1 MTDPMIPG
9 LDAAVEAAVNE
20 LRLTYNEGPGDLYD
34 LVHDAVTAAYLHLI
48 EPAIKAAR
56 EDMRERCALQCGDL
70 AETTYDDADG
80 FEAATGCEAAI
91 RALPL
96 TDPTESP
103 EAV

>member
-34 LVHDAVTAAYLHLI
+34 LVHDAIIAAYPHLI
-48 EPAIKAAR
+48 ERIR
-56 EDMRERCALQCGDL
+56 ELEGWRLRIVQRDEPGYVEMSAQSRIDGPVGLGGWCDMCRFY
-70 AETTYDDADG
+70 TT
-80 FEAATGCEAAI
+80 TI
-91 RALPL
+91 QPN
-96 TDPTESP
+96 PP